1 MKMQRRKFM
10 KIAAGTG
17 IGAIVV
23 GNFQVMKNL

>member
-1 MKMQRRKFM
+1 MQRRKFM

-17 IGAIVV
+17 IGAIVA